1 MMEDSEIKM
10 VLGFLLKAEMEIQR
24 KSNLESNMVGLDA
37 RGLSYLWDFCF
48 SLSYLQPDYLIC
60 PILQKCGM

>member
-1 MMEDSEIKM
+1 MEDSEMKM

-24 KSNLESNMVGLDA
+24 KSNLESNMVGLDT

-48 SLSYLQPDYLIC
+48 SRSYLQPDYLIC
-60 PILQKCGM
+60 PTLQKCGM

>member
-1 MMEDSEIKM
+1 MMEDSEMKM

-48 SLSYLQPDYLIC
+48 SLPTSSQI
-60 PILQKCGM
+60 I